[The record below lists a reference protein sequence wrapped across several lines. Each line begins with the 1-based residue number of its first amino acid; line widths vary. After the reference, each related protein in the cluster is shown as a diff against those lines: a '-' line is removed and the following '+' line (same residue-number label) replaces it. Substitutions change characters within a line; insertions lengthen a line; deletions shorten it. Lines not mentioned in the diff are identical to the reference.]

1 MTGEII
7 HFIAKRIPWAIIT
20 IFLASL
26 ISFSLMF
33 FAPGNAGQ
41 IILQSQ
47 TGIEPPHEA
56 VLLFAETHGLNQS
69 FLAQYA
75 GWMVDLFHGNFGT
88 SLITGDP
95 VLDEFTARFPA
106 TFVLA
111 VSAMIFALV
120 FGLFF
125 GIYAAIRPNSWID
138 ILGNI
143 IASTGIA
150 VPSFWIS
157 LLMILIF
164 AVYLDLLPSFGYGS
178 LANLILPTI
187 ALGFHQIARIMR
199 ITRESMLDA
208 LSDDYIHEAYAK
220 GMREKSV
227 IIRHALRNA
236 LVPIVTQTGLDL
248 GALLG
253 GTVIIEQIFGWPG
266 IGNFLM
272 DSVLGRDYP
281 VIAGFVLIIAF
292 IYVFINIIVDILYMV
307 IDPRI
312 KPGVIVHG

>member
-1 MTGEII
+1 MTN
-7 HFIAKRIPWAIIT
+7 RLPWAVIT

-33 FAPGNAGQ
+33 FAPGNSGQ

-56 VLLFAETHGLNQS
+56 VLLFAETHGLDQP
-69 FLAQYA
+69 FLVQYA
-75 GWMVDLFHGNFGT
+75 GWMVDLAHGNFGM
-88 SLITGDP
+88 SLRTGDP
-95 VLDEFTARFPA
+95 VLEEFTARFPA
-106 TFVLA
+106 TFTLA
-111 VSAMIFALV
+111 LSAMAFALLFGLV
-120 FGLFF
+120 FG
-125 GIYAAIRPNSWID
+125 IYSAIRPGSWID
-138 ILGNI
+138 VLGNI

-157 LLMILIF
+157 LLMILVFSI
-164 AVYLDLLPSFGYGS
+164 YLHLLPSFGYGS

-199 ITRESMLDA
+199 ITRESMLDS

-227 IIRHALRNA
+227 IVHHAFRNA
-236 LVPIVTQTGLDL
+236 LVPVVTQTGLDL
-248 GALLG
+248 GSLLG

-272 DSVLGRDYP
+272 DSVMGRDFP

-292 IYVFINIIVDILYMV
+292 IYVFINIIVDILYMY

-312 KPGVIVHG
+312 KPGGSVHG

>member
-1 MTGEII
+1 M
-7 HFIAKRIPWAIIT
+7 ANRLPWAILT

-26 ISFSLMF
+26 ISFSLLF

-47 TGIEPPHEA
+47 AGIEPPHEA
-56 VLLFAETHGLNQS
+56 VLLFAETHGLDQP
-69 FLAQYA
+69 FLVQYT
-75 GWMVDLFHGNFGT
+75 GWMWDLFHGNFGI
-88 SLITGDP
+88 SLRTGDP
-95 VLDEFTARFPA
+95 VIEEFTARFPA
-106 TFVLA
+106 TFILA
-111 VSAMIFALV
+111 ISAMTFALL

-125 GIYAAIRPNSWID
+125 GIYAAIRPGSWID

-157 LLMILIF
+157 LLMILFFSI
-164 AVYLDLLPSFGYGS
+164 YLGVLPSFGYGTP
-178 LANLILPTI
+178 ANLILPTI

-208 LSDDYIHEAYAK
+208 LSDDYINEAYAK
-220 GMREKSV
+220 GMRENSV

-236 LVPIVTQTGLDL
+236 LVPVVTQTGLDL
-248 GALLG
+248 GSLLG

-272 DSVLGRDYP
+272 DSVLGRDFP

-292 IYVFINIIVDILYMV
+292 FYVFINIMVDILYMY

-312 KPGVIVHG
+312 KPGGSIHG

>member
-1 MTGEII
+1 M
-7 HFIAKRIPWAIIT
+7 ANRLPWAVLT

-56 VLLFAETHGLNQS
+56 VLLFAETHGLDQP
-69 FLAQYA
+69 FFVQYA
-75 GWMVDLFHGNFGT
+75 GWMVDLFHGNFGI
-88 SLITGDP
+88 SLMTGDP
-95 VLDEFTARFPA
+95 VLEEFTARFPA
-106 TFVLA
+106 TFTLA
-111 VSAMIFALV
+111 FSAMLFALV
-120 FGLFF
+120 IGLFF
-125 GIYAAIRPNSWID
+125 GIYAAIRPHSWID
-138 ILGNI
+138 ILGNL

-150 VPSFWIS
+150 IPSFWIS
-157 LLMILIF
+157 LLLILFFSID
-164 AVYLDLLPSFGYGS
+164 LGLLPSFGCGS
-178 LANLILPTI
+178 FANLILPTI

-208 LSDDYIHEAYAK
+208 LSDDYITEAYAK
-220 GMREKSV
+220 GMKEKSV
-227 IIRHALRNA
+227 IIRHAFRNA
-236 LVPIVTQTGLDL
+236 MVPVVTQTGLDL
-248 GALLG
+248 GAMLG

-272 DSVLGRDYP
+272 DSVLGRDFP

-292 IYVFINIIVDILYMV
+292 FYVFINIVVDILYMY

-312 KPGVIVHG
+312 KPGGMSHG